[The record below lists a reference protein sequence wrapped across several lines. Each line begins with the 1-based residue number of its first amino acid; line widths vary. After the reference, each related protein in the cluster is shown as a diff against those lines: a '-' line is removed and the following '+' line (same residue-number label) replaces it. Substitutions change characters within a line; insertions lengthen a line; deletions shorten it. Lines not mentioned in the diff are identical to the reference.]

1 MSSTI
6 ASYPETAPHSRPRP
20 LAPFLSALPAAMLV
34 LLLLMATWFD
44 GAFALRHWG
53 PVAILALVVSA
64 AAAFSGAIRLQDRWV
79 RVAVVAIFALAGWS
93 SLSAVWAESPGR
105 ALEGGARSLLYA
117 SLFFIAVATPAGARV
132 AARVGGAAVAG
143 VGLIAAITLTL
154 LLTDG
159 TEQFLAGRL
168 DDPVGYRNA
177 TACLFALAFWPFV
190 AVSARQVGNPFL
202 RASATSGA
210 LLVLGLAFLTQ
221 ARGTAVGLLLGGAVA
236 LSLGPDRLRRV
247 WVALLAGGGIALISG
262 RLLTPYDAFT
272 ADRLEASAT
281 DIMPAV
287 TAITAL
293 VIAGFAIALSIA
305 LLDGGLRM
313 GERTRTGM
321 RTLAGV
327 GVAVV
332 GALAVVVTLVAIGN
346 PVTFASERLD
356 EFRSLETAEPG
367 ATRLTFGGGQ
377 RSDLWRV
384 ALVEF
389 SDRPIVGVGEGSYPF
404 GYYRERRNDRNLSTP
419 HGLPFELV
427 AEKGL
432 VGTAAFLLFL
442 VAVAVA
448 AARRWREASAEGRRW
463 ASGLLAAAAVV
474 LGQSVVDWIWLIPG
488 VTGIGFLCSGLALA
502 ALAPPVRTGMSARS
516 GLAWRVAATSLIA
529 VALVGVTLVY
539 LSDVSVRM
547 ARMIDAST
555 SERLDAAQLA
565 ERLNPYALAPRYLQA
580 GAYEELGR
588 PGAARRELVNALE
601 LEPESFVTLGLLGD
615 LELRREREGVAN
627 GYYERAAAVNP
638 LDAGLA
644 ELVRRTED

>member
-1 MSSTI
+1 
-6 ASYPETAPHSRPRP
+6 
-20 LAPFLSALPAAMLV
+20 MLV
-34 LLLLMATWFD
+34 LLLLLATWFD

-53 PVAILALVVSA
+53 PVAILALVMSA
-64 AAAFSGAIRLQDRWV
+64 AAAFSGAIRLEDRWV

-93 SLSAVWAESPGR
+93 TLSAVWAQSPGR

-117 SLFFIAVATPAGARV
+117 SLFFIAVATPAGAKV
-132 AARVGGAAVAG
+132 AARVGGGAVAG
-143 VGLIAAITLTL
+143 VGLIAAITLAL

-159 TEQFLAGRL
+159 TGQFLAGRL

-190 AVSARQVGNPFL
+190 AAAARQAGNPFV
-202 RASATSGA
+202 RAAMASGA

-236 LSLGPDRLRRV
+236 LALGPDRLRRV

-272 ADRLEASAT
+272 EDRPEAAADIA
-281 DIMPAV
+281 PAV
-287 TAITAL
+287 EALTAM
-293 VIAGFAIALSIA
+293 VIAGFAIALTAA

-313 GERTRTGM
+313 GERARTSM
-321 RTLAGV
+321 RALAGAGAAV
-327 GVAVV
+327 VAV
-332 GALAVVVTLVAIGN
+332 LAVAATIAAVGN
-346 PVTFASERLD
+346 PVTFASERFD
-356 EFRSLETAEPG
+356 EFRSLETAAPG
-367 ATRLTFGGGQ
+367 ETRLTFGGGQ

-384 ALVEF
+384 ALLEF

-404 GYYRERRNDRNLSTP
+404 RYYQERRNDRNLSTP
-419 HGLPFELV
+419 HGLPFELL

-432 VGTAAFLLFL
+432 VGALAFLTFL
-442 VAVAVA
+442 IAIALAV
-448 AARRWREASAEGRRW
+448 ARRWGAASREGRVW

-488 VTGIGFLCSGLALA
+488 VTGMAFICAGLALA
-502 ALAPPVRTGMSARS
+502 ALGPAARKGAPARS
-516 GLAWRVAATSLIA
+516 GLFGRIAATGLIA

-547 ARMIDAST
+547 ARATDVST
-555 SERLDAAQLA
+555 SERLDAAQRA
-565 ERLNPYALAPRYLQA
+565 ESFNRYALAPRYLQA

-588 PGAARRELVNALE
+588 PGAARQELLNALE
-601 LEPESFVTLGLLGD
+601 LEPRNFVTLGLLGD
-615 LELRREREGVAN
+615 LELREGRT
-627 GYYERAAAVNP
+627 RAAGVWYRRGARLNP
-638 LDAGLA
+638 LDVGLR
-644 ELVRRTED
+644 ELVRRTRS